1 MIVDEGGRVS
11 GSIDVAQLAVLYEQA
26 DDEDLRDHYRQVA
39 AENGLTL
46 GEQQAVPAEEAVPK
60 EAEPEGETK
69 PEFYGAWSLAE
80 LQDEAAARGLAKS
93 GNKAD
98 LAERL
103 AADDAAP
110 EPEEE

>member
-26 DDEDLRDHYRQVA
+26 GDEDLRDHYRQVA

-46 GEQQAVPAEEAVPK
+46 GEQQAASAEEVVPEESEAPAEPSAYD
-60 EAEPEGETK
+60 G
-69 PEFYGAWSLAE
+69 WSLAE